1 MKKARRVR
9 STHPEAQAL
18 ELAVRESAAAYGVKC
33 DVVSVREAKDQLSN
47 LLDRAAN
54 GERIVI
60 TSDGRPKAM
69 LVAYRPFVHGKG
81 WTSHAALRAKTLIVE
96 DSVPYIRA
104 ERDSGP

>member
-1 MKKARRVR
+1 MKKTRRVR
-9 STHPEAQAL
+9 STYPEAQAQ

-33 DVVSVREAKDQLSN
+33 DVFSVREAKDQLSS

-54 GERIVI
+54 GERIVV
-60 TSDGRPKAM
+60 TCDGRPKAM